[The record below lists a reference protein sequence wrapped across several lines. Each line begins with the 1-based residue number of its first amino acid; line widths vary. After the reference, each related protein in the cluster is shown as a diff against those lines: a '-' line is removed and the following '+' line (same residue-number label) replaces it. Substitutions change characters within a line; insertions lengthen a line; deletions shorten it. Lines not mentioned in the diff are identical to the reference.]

1 MLADRNRAFVVT
13 MSLGALLLAGCRERP
28 GDAAAI
34 AAPSPV
40 GLVRIASAERG
51 TLTLPARVK
60 AAEEATLAARVA
72 GRVSAFPVRE
82 GQAVGAGQVLV
93 RFDAPEARLALDAA
107 RANEQAARV
116 AAEVAA
122 RQHTRAESLYTTG
135 VVAQTDRENAEA
147 ADHGAAARL
156 SQATA
161 ARELAES
168 AFEVRAPF
176 AGVLVRRHVDPG
188 ADVLPGSP
196 LVDLRSPSGVEVVA
210 AVPEAA
216 TPSLASARAWVQVG
230 DGAWREARLLRADG
244 MLDPATRTRT
254 ARFAPRDRDGLEP
267 GAYARVRLE
276 LTAAASS
283 TEAAAPIALPLTS
296 IVHRGA
302 LTGVFVVEQDRAWL
316 RWVRLGRTQGADSE
330 VLSGLDRDAHVVA
343 RPGGLVDGA
352 RVTVTP

>member
-1 MLADRNRAFVVT
+1 MMGLGTFV
-13 MSLGALLLAGCRERP
+13 LAGCQERP
-28 GDAAAI
+28 GDAAFAS
-34 AAPSPV
+34 APTPV
-40 GLVRIASAERG
+40 RLVQFALAERG

-60 AAEEATLAARVA
+60 AAEEATLAARVS
-72 GRVSAFPVRE
+72 GRVSAFLARE
-82 GQAVGAGQVLV
+82 GQVVSEGELLV
-93 RFDAPEARLALDAA
+93 RFDAPEARHALDAA
-107 RANEQAARV
+107 RADEQAARV
-116 AAEVAA
+116 SAEVSA
-122 RQHTRAESLYTTG
+122 RQHTRMESLFTAG

-147 ADHGAAARL
+147 GDHGAAARL
-156 SQATA
+156 AQATA

-176 AGVLVRRHVDPG
+176 AGVLVRRHVDAG
-188 ADVLPGSP
+188 ADVQPGSP

-276 LTAAASS
+276 LPGVEGVVAPAAA
-283 TEAAAPIALPLTS
+283 IALPQAS
-296 IVHRGA
+296 VVHRGA

-316 RWVRLGRTQGADSE
+316 RWVRLGRTQGDDAE
-330 VLSGLDRDAHVVA
+330 VLSGLDRNDRVVA
-343 RPGGLVDGA
+343 QPGGLVDGA
-352 RVTVTP
+352 RVTVRP